1 MEARRLRIVALALLL
16 VALFATLRLLD
27 LDGDPPWPLPNGQ
40 PGQELVVEGPA
51 KAHEARK
58 WALFGAFD
66 THPADQYRFWRAQS
80 PVYVYPL
87 AGWLREVGVGWAQLK
102 TFGVLA
108 TGVGFCVLLALAVR
122 RWGARGMAAAGV
134 MLGVH
139 FYSIHYCRAGL
150 LEPYLN
156 TWAILTVA
164 FGLLAL
170 RDLRWS
176 IGMQWGLA
184 GALLVKLSAAYLVP
198 LALGITFI
206 AHRRAHRR
214 GAPKGQHA
222 LILGHGA
229 LLGAALVWYMLSEP
243 YWRTV
248 EWNFVHMVHDEKGFE
263 TPDLTDIPG
272 LAVLGRMV
280 DIRRLGNGLA
290 LVFPVMLWP
299 AVLRLGVTLRALFL
313 RFVRRR
319 DDAEQLHDLD
329 VVAAIWLLSAWGILQ
344 LTPLV
349 RVRFSMILF
358 PPMTL
363 MAAGG
368 LMWLL
373 DRFAERRR
381 VQLGIVAVG
390 AVALL
395 ATHGWWQLRWLREHA
410 TQIHDNNVVMAKA
423 VAGKKATIVGH
434 YGSSMTFD
442 SDADYFFA
450 KRHFNLSEEVLDQ
463 LPFTHVFSRI
473 GKRDSIRKRV
483 PWRFVGAEP
492 IAEAAFRDRTWQL
505 LELAPRDP

>member
-16 VALFATLRLLD
+16 VAVFATLRLLE
-27 LDGDPPWPLPNGQ
+27 LDADPPWPLPNGQ
-40 PGQELVVEGPA
+40 SGQELVVEGPA

-58 WALFGAFD
+58 WALFDAFD

-102 TFGVLA
+102 AFGVLA
-108 TGVGFCVLLALAVR
+108 TGVGFVVLLVLAAG
-122 RWGARGMAAAGV
+122 RWGARGMGALGV
-134 MLGVH
+134 MLGLH

-164 FGLLAL
+164 FGMLAL

-176 IGMQWGLA
+176 IGMQWCLA

-198 LALGITFI
+198 LALGLTLV

-214 GAPKGQHA
+214 GVARWQHA
-222 LILGHGA
+222 LVLGHGA
-229 LLGAALVWYMLSEP
+229 ALGAALVAYMLSDP

-280 DIRRLGNGLA
+280 DIRRLGNGLV
-290 LVFPVMLWP
+290 LVFPVMLWL
-299 AVLRLGVTLRALFL
+299 AVLRLGVTVHALFRKRPL
-313 RFVRRR
+313 S
-319 DDAEQLHDLD
+319 EHLSDLD
-329 VVAAIWLLSAWGILQ
+329 WVAAAWLLSAWGILQ

-349 RVRFSMILF
+349 RVRFTMILF
-358 PPMTL
+358 PPMAL

-368 LMWLL
+368 LMLLL
-373 DRFAERRR
+373 DRCSERRG
-381 VQLGIVAVG
+381 VQLGIVAAA

-395 ATHGWWQLRWLREHA
+395 ATHVRWQVRWLDEH
-410 TQIHDNNVVMAKA
+410 TTHIHDNNVVMAEA

-434 YGSSMTFD
+434 YASSMTFD
-442 SDADYFFA
+442 SEADYFFA
-450 KRHFNLSEEVLDQ
+450 KRHFNLSKEVLEQ
-463 LPFTHVFSRI
+463 LPFTHVFSRV

-483 PWRFVGAEP
+483 PWRFVGAKP
-492 IAEAAFRDRTWQL
+492 IAEAKFRDRTWTL
-505 LELAPRDP
+505 LELAPRDE

>member
-66 THPADQYRFWRAQS
+66 THPADEYRFWRAQS

-108 TGVGFCVLLALAVR
+108 TGVGFCVLLALAAG

-134 MLGVH
+134 MLGAN

-176 IGMQWGLA
+176 LAMQWCLA
-184 GALLVKLSAAYLVP
+184 AALLVKLSAAYLVP
-198 LALGITFI
+198 LALGITFV

-214 GAPKGQHA
+214 GAPTWQHA
-222 LILGHGA
+222 VILGHGA
-229 LLGAALVWYMLSEP
+229 LLGAGLVSYMLSEP

-248 EWNFVHMVHDEKGFE
+248 EWNFVHMVHDDSGFE
-263 TPDLTDIPG
+263 TPDLAEVPG
-272 LAVLGRMV
+272 LVVLGRMI
-280 DIRRLGNGLA
+280 DPARLGNGL
-290 LVFPVMLWP
+290 VMVYPVMLWL
-299 AVLRLGVTLRALFL
+299 AVLRLVVTVHAL
-313 RFVRRR
+313 VRKRLGSEPTG
-319 DDAEQLHDLD
+319 DFE
-329 VVAAIWLLSAWGILQ
+329 VVTAVWLLSAWVSLQ
-344 LTPLV
+344 LTPLTWL
-349 RVRFSMILF
+349 RFSMVLN

-363 MAAGG
+363 MAVGG

-373 DRFAERRR
+373 DRFDGRRAH
-381 VQLGIVAVG
+381 QLGF
-390 AVALL
+390 VALVVAGIL
-395 ATHGWWQLRWLREHA
+395 ATHVRWQLQWLREHT
-410 TQIHDNNVVMAKA
+410 TQIHDNNVIMAKA
-423 VAGKKATIVGH
+423 VAGKRATIVGH

-442 SDADYFFA
+442 SEADYFFA
-450 KRHFNLSEEVLDQ
+450 KRHFNLSKEVLDQ

-505 LELAPRDP
+505 LELAPRKE